1 MGHPFS
7 AFYREEILQEICNQK
22 FDLIVIGGGIT
33 GCGIALDAA
42 TRGLRTVVFEMQDF
56 ASGTSS
62 RSSKLIHGGLRYL
75 KQFEVKM
82 VSEVGK
88 ERKIVYENGPH
99 VTIPERMILPIYK
112 GATYGKFMT
121 SIGLRLY
128 DYLAG
133 VVGSERKKM
142 LNEKETLERE
152 PLLKDKGLVG
162 AGDYVEYRTDDA
174 RLTMEV
180 IKQATHY
187 GATALNYT
195 KVDSFIY
202 ENGKIVGVQI
212 INQISGKKYKVFGDV
227 VVNACGPWVDLLREK
242 DQSKKG
248 KKIQHTKG
256 VHLVIDHKHFP
267 LKQSIYFDTPDGRML
282 LAIPRDGKTYIGTT
296 DTKYEAALENP
307 KMTKE
312 DIEYIL
318 NAMNE
323 MFPSINLVNEHIE
336 SSWVGIRPL
345 IYEEAKGMS
354 EISRKDEIWHSDS
367 GLITIAGGKLTGYRK
382 MAELAVN
389 DVIFKLKEI
398 NPNASYQACI
408 TKKLP
413 ISGGVVG
420 GSKGFSEFKIEMIKK
435 GIELGLAEKQAAM
448 LVNRYGSNIDKLFSK
463 MEDHADHSSGYKFP
477 IFLKAM
483 LQYGIEEEMVVK
495 PTDFFIRRT
504 GYLLFDIE
512 FVRKYKDAVIAYM
525 GDVFNWSSQTKQGYE
540 DDLNELIHDSVYPNI
555 AMKQNIDLKIEAWD
569 EQLKIN

>member
-1 MGHPFS
+1 MSHPFS
-7 AFYREEILQEICNQK
+7 AFFREEILQEISNER

-33 GCGIALDAA
+33 GCGISLDAA
-42 TRGLRTVVFEMQDF
+42 TRGLKTVVFEMQDF

-121 SIGLRLY
+121 SLGLRLY
-128 DYLAG
+128 DFLAG
-133 VVGSERKKM
+133 VVGSEKKKM
-142 LNEKETLERE
+142 LDRKETLERE

-180 IKQATHY
+180 IKQANYY
-187 GATALNYT
+187 GAKAINYT
-195 KVDSFIY
+195 KVDSYIY
-202 ENGKIVGVQI
+202 ENNNIAGVHVTDQI
-212 INQISGKKYKVFGDV
+212 TGKKYQVFGSV
-227 VVNACGPWVDLLREK
+227 VVNASGPWVDLLREK

-256 VHLVIDHKHFP
+256 VHLVIDQKHFP

-282 LAIPRDGKTYIGTT
+282 LAIPREGKTYIGTT

-307 KMTKE
+307 KMTKA
-312 DIEYIL
+312 DIDYII

-323 MFPSINLVNEHIE
+323 MFPSINLSNEHIE

-345 IYEEAKGMS
+345 IYEDEKGMS

-382 MAELAVN
+382 MAEMAVN
-389 DVIFKLKEI
+389 DVISRLKEI
-398 NPNASYQACI
+398 NKDVTYQSCQ

-413 ISGGVVG
+413 ISGGDVG
-420 GSKGFSEFKIEMIKK
+420 GSKGFFEYKIEMIKK
-435 GIELGLAEKQAAM
+435 GIELGLTEKQAAM
-448 LVNRYGSNIDKLFSK
+448 LVNRYGSNVNKLFSK
-463 MEDHADHSSGYKFP
+463 VKDIDNRSSEYNLP
-477 IFLKAM
+477 IVLFAM
-483 LQYGIEEEMVVK
+483 LQYSIEEEMVVK

-525 GDVFNWSSQTKQGYE
+525 GDEFNWNYQTKKDYE
-540 DDLNELIHDSVYPNI
+540 SELNELINDSVYPIVENNKNSLTI
-555 AMKQNIDLKIEAWD
+555 
-569 EQLKIN
+569 